1 MCESRQASIWD
12 RATNLAAL
20 PSASTLAVA
29 VLAAAGLMAGTLGSS
44 RARADAAADGDNLA
58 LQEIVVSANRRGD
71 ESVQKIPMA
80 ISVISPAAL
89 DAKGLSGISDFVG
102 ELPSVN
108 MQSVSPGENVI
119 DMRGLV
125 TNEVDPTNV
134 QERSLVALYLD
145 DSSIGLEGF
154 NPDLHVYDLERVEVI
169 RGPQGTLYGAG
180 SMAGTIRLIT
190 KKPDPT
196 AFLGDADLSVS
207 ETQHG
212 GTNTSI
218 RGMVNLPLIDDKLA
232 ARLVL
237 YRSDDSGYIDNVEL
251 GRRDANPAYATQGR
265 LAVRWL
271 PSDTFTLDVSALFA
285 RLNAQGR
292 NTVYPQL
299 GAYTYESLTPE
310 QLSDDFKLYNITAD
324 WDLSFAHLI
333 SSSSYTQRQIT
344 EDESFESLDEFLIT
358 PGVRLPA
365 GNQNGNE
372 LHEFQQELRLV
383 SRPDQPLRWI
393 AGAYFERDSRFYPQ
407 NLTSPGF
414 DSAFGAEIGDPTF
427 SSQSAY
433 GTPAP
438 DTPFYGT
445 INLVERQFA
454 LFGEA
459 TYSIL
464 PRLDLTL
471 GARYFNFKDDFDL
484 YFTGVAG
491 AIAPGEPDT
500 GNGEQ
505 RSTGVNPRGV
515 LTFKVNDQVIVYGE
529 AARGFRYGG
538 VNEPAPVIF
547 CANDLEALGLKESPP
562 SFGPDHLWSY
572 TLGEKGTFAEGRWT
586 MNVDA
591 FYIDWDDVQ
600 TQHLLTCG
608 YSFAQNAGK
617 ITSQGLEWDSK
628 VRATSAL
635 TLGLSGSYTDATA
648 DGPIVNL
655 GATSGDRAPFF
666 PRNIVTASAD
676 YDIPLPQG
684 KIEIST
690 DYTYRSRAFTDF
702 SPTAFDYT
710 VIPSSVVLNG
720 SIGYVT
726 DRWSLS
732 VFGTNLTNNHLVSIV
747 DVNTNGPYQPGNLEY
762 WGRPRTI
769 GVHAHVKF

>member
-1 MCESRQASIWD
+1 MCESRPASIWD
-12 RATNLAAL
+12 RATNLAAV
-20 PSASTLAVA
+20 PSASMLAVA
-29 VLAAAGLMAGTLGSS
+29 VLAAAELTAGTLWSS
-44 RARADAAADGDNLA
+44 SARADAAADGDSLA

-299 GAYTYESLTPE
+299 GAYTYQSLTPE

-324 WDLSFAHLI
+324 WDVSFAHLI

-344 EDESFESLDEFLIT
+344 EDESL
-358 PGVRLPA
+358 
-365 GNQNGNE
+365 N
-372 LHEFQQELRLV
+372 
-383 SRPDQPLRWI
+383 
-393 AGAYFERDSRFYPQ
+393 
-407 NLTSPGF
+407 
-414 DSAFGAEIGDPTF
+414 
-427 SSQSAY
+427 
-433 GTPAP
+433 
-438 DTPFYGT
+438 
-445 INLVERQFA
+445 
-454 LFGEA
+454 
-459 TYSIL
+459 
-464 PRLDLTL
+464 
-471 GARYFNFKDDFDL
+471 
-484 YFTGVAG
+484 
-491 AIAPGEPDT
+491 
-500 GNGEQ
+500 
-505 RSTGVNPRGV
+505 RST
-515 LTFKVNDQVIVYGE
+515 
-529 AARGFRYGG
+529 
-538 VNEPAPVIF
+538 
-547 CANDLEALGLKESPP
+547 
-562 SFGPDHLWSY
+562 
-572 TLGEKGTFAEGRWT
+572 
-586 MNVDA
+586 
-591 FYIDWDDVQ
+591 
-600 TQHLLTCG
+600 
-608 YSFAQNAGK
+608 
-617 ITSQGLEWDSK
+617 
-628 VRATSAL
+628 
-635 TLGLSGSYTDATA
+635 
-648 DGPIVNL
+648 
-655 GATSGDRAPFF
+655 
-666 PRNIVTASAD
+666 
-676 YDIPLPQG
+676 
-684 KIEIST
+684 
-690 DYTYRSRAFTDF
+690 
-702 SPTAFDYT
+702 
-710 VIPSSVVLNG
+710 SS
-720 SIGYVT
+720 
-726 DRWSLS
+726 
-732 VFGTNLTNNHLVSIV
+732 
-747 DVNTNGPYQPGNLEY
+747 
-762 WGRPRTI
+762 
-769 GVHAHVKF
+769 